1 MAGKPAITKA
11 EILDVAYARAQ
22 QDGLGGLSI
31 RSVAR
36 ECGVAVGTLYNYFPD
51 KASLRFGNRFAFLGP
66 CFKKLRRQFRVG
78 RKRTRLL
85 PRSVYQT

>member
-36 ECGVAVGTLYNYFPD
+36 VRRSRGYAVQLF
-51 KASLRFGNRFAFLGP
+51 SR
-66 CFKKLRRQFRVG
+66 
-78 RKRTRLL
+78 
-85 PRSVYQT
+85 

>member
-36 ECGVAVGTLYNYFPD
+36 ECGVAVGTL
-51 KASLRFGNRFAFLGP
+51 SR
-66 CFKKLRRQFRVG
+66 
-78 RKRTRLL
+78 
-85 PRSVYQT
+85 